1 MVGGEDLDFDINHSS
16 RLSFK
21 KCWITKD
28 NIVDLYQESM
38 QNRET
43 TEVDLVSVDLDG
55 NDLIFCKEL
64 LEGGLD
70 PRLFIVEY
78 NARFAP
84 PIRFSIDYDEDHEW
98 SLDDYYGASLQ
109 SLVDLF
115 SEHDYSL
122 ICCNAATGVNA
133 FFVKN
138 EDLYLFPEVPADISD
153 IYSEPFFINH
163 SGFLMPKSKK
173 TFETIIK

>member
-1 MVGGEDLDFDINHSS
+1 
-16 RLSFK
+16 
-21 KCWITKD
+21 
-28 NIVDLYQESM
+28 M

-133 FFVKN
+133 F
-138 EDLYLFPEVPADISD
+138 L
-153 IYSEPFFINH
+153 
-163 SGFLMPKSKK
+163 
-173 TFETIIK
+173 